1 MKYITLI
8 LLAVLLVQVDTSA
21 QASANGH
28 FLVEFEKFSPPTKD
42 MVRAFEGHIAEQF
55 LAKDVNGKEH
65 YLPDYKGKNVILWF
79 WSTED
84 AVAIEQVGAMTLLQ
98 ERNKNLKVIAFAK
111 EPKAKVLEYLRQN
124 PMDLDVIPNGEIFG
138 QMAYGAELGNPRMF
152 VIDEFGIIK
161 VVLPKEAFIDNSKLL
176 ISLESILNGL

>member
-1 MKYITLI
+1 MKYISI
-8 LLAVLLVQVDTSA
+8 ALLTIFSFYSSLSA
-21 QASANGH
+21 QESANGH
-28 FLVEFEKFSPPTKD
+28 FLVEFEKFTPPTKALI
-42 MVRAFEGHIAEQF
+42 RSFEGHIAEQF
-55 LAKDVNGKEH
+55 LANDVNGKEH

-84 AVAIEQVGAMTLLQ
+84 AIAIEQVGAMTLLQ
-98 ERNKNLKVIAFAK
+98 ERNKNLKVIGFAK
-111 EPKAKVLEYLRQN
+111 EPKARVLEYLRQN
-124 PMDLDVIPNGEIFG
+124 PMDIDVIPNGEIFG

-161 VVLPKEAFIDNSKLL
+161 VALPVEAFADNSKLL